1 MRESFD
7 GFMSGKRPLTE
18 VKEEGTESHDDD
30 GSRKLSEADYG
41 RACEL
46 SRSFSP
52 LRVVLWS
59 LEQPK

>member
-18 VKEEGTESHDDD
+18 VKEEGAESHDDD
-30 GSRKLSEADYG
+30 SCSRKLFEADYG

-46 SRSFSP
+46 SYLVALYAGLACRRSN
-52 LRVVLWS
+52 
-59 LEQPK
+59 